1 MHRCVEVEPFLGGLP
16 VEMNGRLPTCRLGTH
31 RDEAH
36 NVFLLRLQSKMNCR
50 LVEEDLECRL
60 ELPICSP

>member
-36 NVFLLRLQSKMNCR
+36 NVFLLRLQ
-50 LVEEDLECRL
+50 
-60 ELPICSP
+60 